1 MLNKFY
7 NIYTTDVK
15 RMLKEWY
22 SFIFL
27 YPNSQD
33 ILNRK
38 SKLQDNTLGKK
49 KKSKIYVSTYIQ
61 AWKNIQ
67 KPRSIFWEGKNKGNC
82 TYYVC
87 KSHVNQIKLKKKDK
101 IYFPVP
107 VNTRTK

>member
-49 KKSKIYVSTYIQ
+49 KKNQRYMLVHTYKPGRIYKNPEVFSGKGKIREIVLIMS
-61 AWKNIQ
+61 A
-67 KPRSIFWEGKNKGNC
+67 RAML
-82 TYYVC
+82 
-87 KSHVNQIKLKKKDK
+87 IK
-101 IYFPVP
+101 
-107 VNTRTK
+107 